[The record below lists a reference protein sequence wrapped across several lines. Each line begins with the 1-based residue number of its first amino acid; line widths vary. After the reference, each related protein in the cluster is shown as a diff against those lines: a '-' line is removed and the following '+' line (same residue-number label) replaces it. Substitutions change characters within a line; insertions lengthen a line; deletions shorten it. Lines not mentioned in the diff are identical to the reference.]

1 MYLLLVDSPT
11 ALMTKDFPLLPKCL
25 DSIDHI
31 PRISYPLFKAREQM
45 GKMLPMITTDNIEA
59 QR

>member
-1 MYLLLVDSPT
+1 
-11 ALMTKDFPLLPKCL
+11 MTLSSARLPASCL